1 MIYKRNLGEPQHP
14 YGVQAAAPDT
24 AERKGGRDEGN
35 VDSITSRI
43 KGKDSRVN
51 IFFPEVL
58 ITLGQYFL
66 SRSTNYFGQEVIESY
81 VLAN

>member
-1 MIYKRNLGEPQHP
+1 MIYKRNLGEPRHP
-14 YGVQAAAPDT
+14 YGVQAKAPDT

-58 ITLGQYFL
+58 ITWVNIF
-66 SRSTNYFGQEVIESY
+66 FPK
-81 VLAN
+81 VLITLVRRL